1 MLIRPELK
9 QESFGERL
17 LFLCNFTNGLMPI
30 CMLVKELEKEQANIV
45 YNKLNHKNKHL
56 ISIRTFES
64 SKLVLP
70 PKPEKK
76 GFIRPILKRK
86 S

>member
-1 MLIRPELK
+1 MSIRPELK
-9 QESFGERL
+9 QESFEERL

-30 CMLVKELEKEQANIV
+30 CMLVKESEKEQAYTV
-45 YNKLNHKNKHL
+45 YNKLNNKNKYL

-64 SKLVLP
+64 SKITIP